1 MGAAT
6 TQDVPGKPLREPDA
20 DRFDRRDRELQVR
33 TIPFFVV
40 SPQLVRLEVLDH
52 VVGDVN
58 VDQVEATI
66 KKMFAD
72 VPAQVNPAKREQ
84 VSVPDN
90 DLPLISIAKDKE
102 ASNTILYIFY
112 KHDKLPNDLNRT
124 IAGLVK
130 DYIQQICAS
139 IMDERFDDILHQAN
153 PPFIYAQAYDD
164 DNFMI
169 AKSKGA
175 WTVAAR
181 CKRTRIVSTR

>member
-1 MGAAT
+1 
-6 TQDVPGKPLREPDA
+6 
-20 DRFDRRDRELQVR
+20 
-33 TIPFFVV
+33 
-40 SPQLVRLEVLDH
+40 
-52 VVGDVN
+52 
-58 VDQVEATI
+58 
-66 KKMFAD
+66 MFAD
-72 VPAQVNPAKREQ
+72 VPAPVNPAKREQ

-153 PPFIYAQAYDD
+153 PPFIYAEAYDD

-175 WTVAAR
+175 WTVAALA
-181 CKRTRIVSTR
+181 KEGEIDSTLTTLVKETQRVKK